1 MSQSRRS
8 AACSLIANRVIQWP
22 PSNSTRLV
30 GAVRFAAQPWGGS
43 FCSYQ
48 PGMDG
53 PFWVVPGLGPSQ
65 HEFSRRPARA
75 GGLKAEPDPNPRHG
89 RHGDSGQPL
98 LAGRGRIS
106 RRLPPLQRCHRGT
119 QHGQALPRRLPALQG
134 RHEDAHP
141 VHPVTAR
148 AKHRCRQAPKWL
160 SAAGQRY
167 GWRASRPIGRVLCT
181 HVSGP
186 TAIHLGLPLP
196 AASCGLPASIGRA
209 VLKRS
214 RRKRAPTVPLPSWP
228 CSGWGLPSRPGHPGR
243 WWSLTPP
250 FHPYLPGPATGR
262 AGAAV
267 CFLWHCP
274 AGHPGSALPT
284 TLPCG
289 ARTFLTAHRAA
300 RPPGRLARHRQD
312 RTCRP

>member
-1 MSQSRRS
+1 MSSAGAPLGPVASRRS
-8 AACSLIANRVIQWP
+8 PTPILAMAGTAIAV
-22 PSNSTRLV
+22 S
-30 GAVRFAAQPWGGS
+30 
-43 FCSYQ
+43 
-48 PGMDG
+48 
-53 PFWVVPGLGPSQ
+53 
-65 HEFSRRPARA
+65 
-75 GGLKAEPDPNPRHG
+75 
-89 RHGDSGQPL
+89 PL

-106 RRLPPLQRCHRGT
+106 RRLLPLSALSPRNATWPSSSPPPTRPTRAPRRCSSRT
-119 QHGQALPRRLPALQG
+119 SCDCEGQASLPAG
-134 RHEDAHP
+134 
-141 VHPVTAR
+141 
-148 AKHRCRQAPKWL
+148 AKML

-250 FHPYLPGPATGR
+250 FHPYSPGQP
-262 AGAAV
+262 
-267 CFLWHCP
+267 P
-274 AGHPGSALPT
+274 AGPERRSVFCGTVPRVTRVGVTDHPALRS
-284 TLPCG
+284 
-289 ARTFLTAHRAA
+289 RTFLTAHRAA

>member
-1 MSQSRRS
+1 MCPRS
-8 AACSLIANRVIQWP
+8 A
-22 PSNSTRLV
+22 
-30 GAVRFAAQPWGGS
+30 
-43 FCSYQ
+43 
-48 PGMDG
+48 
-53 PFWVVPGLGPSQ
+53 
-65 HEFSRRPARA
+65 
-75 GGLKAEPDPNPRHG
+75 PN
-89 RHGDSGQPL
+89 GDSDRSTTGQ
-98 LAGRGRIS
+98 S
-106 RRLPPLQRCHRGT
+106 H
-119 QHGQALPRRLPALQG
+119 
-134 RHEDAHP
+134 
-141 VHPVTAR
+141 
-148 AKHRCRQAPKWL
+148 
-160 SAAGQRY
+160 
-167 GWRASRPIGRVLCT
+167 GWRASRPVGRVLCT
-181 HVSGP
+181 RVSGP

-300 RPPGRLARHRQD
+300 RPPGRLARHRKDMLPGPADHEHRRFSVAAAEKRRLWPQSEAAGAGTVASAPAGAGSTD
-312 RTCRP
+312 GCRRDSGGAKARPAARQANGTTGRTYR

>member
-43 FCSYQ
+43 YCSYQ

-119 QHGQALPRRLPALQG
+119 QHGQALPRRSSPPPTRPTRAPRRCSSRTSCDCEGQASLPAGAKMALRRRSALWVAG
-134 RHEDAHP
+134 EPAYRP
-141 VHPVTAR
+141 GSVHPRERADGHPSGTAVADSLVR
-148 AKHRCRQAPKWL
+148 PTREHRTGRPQTLAQETG
-160 SAAGQRY
+160 AY
-167 GWRASRPIGRVLCT
+167 G
-181 HVSGP
+181 
-186 TAIHLGLPLP
+186 
-196 AASCGLPASIGRA
+196 AASL
-209 VLKRS
+209 L
-214 RRKRAPTVPLPSWP
+214 
-228 CSGWGLPSRPGHPGR
+228 
-243 WWSLTPP
+243 
-250 FHPYLPGPATGR
+250 
-262 AGAAV
+262 
-267 CFLWHCP
+267 
-274 AGHPGSALPT
+274 ALLRVGFT
-284 TLPCG
+284 
-289 ARTFLTAHRAA
+289 
-300 RPPGRLARHRQD
+300 
-312 RTCRP
+312 